1 MGTLTIISGDNAFL
15 MHRSLRRVHQGLGSP
30 TRKALK
36 QPNAMT
42 LLEVL
47 GTQPLFFQEPELVMV
62 ENFAWCHT
70 APKAKGDDKRVESL
84 LGLLKALPEMRH
96 VVFVAEKFDKRL
108 SFAKQLAG
116 MATRVLEHTTP
127 PPWKDRELVAL
138 LLQVADEDGLGLTEP
153 QAREVVRLAG
163 PLIED
168 QMGLIGTCTL
178 ITGGPIDLGVMRGL
192 KPAYQNVF
200 DWTAQWLAHELPG
213 TALLNA
219 FCELSK
225 HEPPLKLL
233 GLMRNKTQEVAAL
246 KQGLQQGVSNDELAK
261 RLKKH
266 PYVLQLD
273 SKRFAQTPLPRLW
286 SLLSRLAEAERVAK
300 TGEMPAPLALDLL
313 VAQHLSTPLPQEL
326 RAW

>member
-1 MGTLTIISGDNAFL
+1 MGTLSIITGDNAFL
-15 MHRSLRRVHQGLGSP
+15 MQRSLRRVHQGLGSP
-30 TRKALK
+30 AKKLLK
-36 QPNAMT
+36 QPNALT

-47 GTQPLFFQEPELVMV
+47 GTQPLFFQEPELVVV
-62 ENFAWCHT
+62 ENFGWCQG
-70 APKAKGDDKRVESL
+70 APKGKDDKRVDEV

-96 VVFVAEKFDKRL
+96 VVFYAEKFDKRL
-108 SFAKQLAG
+108 SFTKQLAG
-116 MATRVLEHTTP
+116 LARQVLEHTTP

-163 PLIED
+163 PLVED
-168 QMGLIGTCTL
+168 QMALIATCTL

-192 KPAYQNVF
+192 QPAYQNVF

-213 TALLNA
+213 PTLVSA

-225 HEPPLKLL
+225 QEPPLKLL

-246 KQGLQQGVSNDELAK
+246 KQGQQQGFSNDELAK

-273 SKRFAQTPLPRLW
+273 TKRFAQMPLPRLW
-286 SLLSRLAEAERVAK
+286 SLLSRLGEAERAAK
-300 TGEMPAPLALDLL
+300 TGEMPAPLVLDLL
-313 VAQHLSTPLPQEL
+313 VAQHLNTPLHQEL
-326 RAW
+326 RPW